1 MFVIREITPCQH
13 LAPLSFV
20 RTVLDCC
27 AAGNGAKRSCA
38 FWMAALRSSP
48 QRDLRNKDLPFRI
61 KRVQN
66 SQEKVGRIQACE
78 PRIKAI
84 RFPRAHHS
92 MFPGRCASCSSSPVP
107 GMMTSRQF
115 GGLSVADPG

>member
-84 RFPRAHHS
+84 RFPRAYRS
-92 MFPGRCASCSSSPVP
+92 MFPEA
-107 GMMTSRQF
+107 MRQLLQF
-115 GGLSVADPG
+115 PRARHDDFPTVWRAVCR